1 LKQKLKTEINEL
13 TSTVEW
19 MQARLNI
26 ESGYEMMMALH
37 AKLEDSNEI
46 LFEEIIRLR
55 RPDLQIKL

>member
-1 LKQKLKTEINEL
+1 
-13 TSTVEW
+13 

-46 LFEEIIRLR
+46 FFEEIIRLR

>member
-1 LKQKLKTEINEL
+1 
-13 TSTVEW
+13 

>member
-1 LKQKLKTEINEL
+1 MKQKLKTKINEL

-46 LFEEIIRLR
+46 FFEEIIRLR

>member
-1 LKQKLKTEINEL
+1 MKQKLKTKIDEL

-19 MQARLNI
+19 MQARMNI
-26 ESGYEMMMALH
+26 ESGYEMVMALY